1 MNDSPEEAEPA
12 LEAAPAARAVSPA
25 TLAVAAMIVVA
36 ALAIVGLGGYMLG
49 GLSGGGTGVEA
60 PDLDA
65 GDVGGR
71 VEDLGGE
78 VEGTEVAT
86 QERDGG
92 GIPGAEDAA
101 ESSPADEAFAALL
114 AEEQE
119 RLAERARLASD
130 SALTPPVTDTTLR
143 VEQWRTGEQEPAPAS
158 DAQAAAPSGAD
169 PDSAPA
175 GPEVAS
181 PGAAP
186 PVSPI
191 DGGAATHLL
200 SRGSVIPA
208 VLESSIDSELPGL
221 VRAKVAEPVY
231 DTLSGA
237 HVLIPRGSWLVGT
250 YGSNTR
256 SGQRRLFV
264 SWTDMLLPDGTPV
277 PLGGTGSLGAD
288 GASGVKGRRSTGL
301 WTALG
306 ASVLFDLAG
315 NASQILIAAKTGEAP
330 VREGGLSDILGAA
343 LGNSTSEV
351 SERYLGEILERGTR
365 FRVDAGARM
374 NVLVEEDMHLPAQSV
389 RGER

>member
-12 LEAAPAARAVSPA
+12 PEAAPAARAVPPV
-25 TLAVAAMIVVA
+25 TLAIAAMIVVA

-49 GLSGGGTGVEA
+49 GLSGGGTGVQA

-71 VEDLGGE
+71 VEDLGAE
-78 VEGTEVAT
+78 VAGAEVAT

-92 GIPGAEDAA
+92 GIPGAESAA

-143 VEQWRTGEQEPAPAS
+143 VEQWRTGEQEPAPNP
-158 DAQAAAPSGAD
+158 DAQAAAPSGAS
-169 PDSAPA
+169 PDSALA
-175 GPEVAS
+175 GPGGAS
-181 PGAAP
+181 PEGAPQAAA
-186 PVSPI
+186 I

-330 VREGGLSDILGAA
+330 VREGGLADILGGA

-374 NVLVEEDMHLPAQSV
+374 NVLVEEDMHLPAQPV
-389 RGER
+389 RGEW

>member
-12 LEAAPAARAVSPA
+12 LEAAPAARAVPPA

-36 ALAIVGLGGYMLG
+36 ALALVGLGGYMLG

-71 VEDLGGE
+71 VEDLGAE
-78 VEGTEVAT
+78 VAGAEVAT

-92 GIPGAEDAA
+92 GIPGAESAA

-169 PDSAPA
+169 PDSALA

-181 PGAAP
+181 PAAAP

-191 DGGAATHLL
+191 EGGAATHLL

-208 VLESSIDSELPGL
+208 VLESLIDSELPGL

-374 NVLVEEDMHLPAQSV
+374 NVLVEEDMHLPAQPV
-389 RGER
+389 RGEW

>member
-12 LEAAPAARAVSPA
+12 LEAAPAARAVPPA
-25 TLAVAAMIVVA
+25 TLAIAAMIVVA

-49 GLSGGGTGVEA
+49 GLSGGGTGVQA

-71 VEDLGGE
+71 VEDLGAE
-78 VEGTEVAT
+78 VAGAEVAT

-92 GIPGAEDAA
+92 GIPGAESAA

-143 VEQWRTGEQEPAPAS
+143 VEQWRTGEQEPAPDP
-158 DAQAAAPSGAD
+158 DAQAAAPSGAS
-169 PDSAPA
+169 PDSAHA
-175 GPEVAS
+175 GPDGAS
-181 PGAAP
+181 PEGAP

-330 VREGGLSDILGAA
+330 VREGGIADILGGA

-374 NVLVEEDMHLPAQSV
+374 NVLVEEDMHLPAQPV
-389 RGER
+389 RGEW